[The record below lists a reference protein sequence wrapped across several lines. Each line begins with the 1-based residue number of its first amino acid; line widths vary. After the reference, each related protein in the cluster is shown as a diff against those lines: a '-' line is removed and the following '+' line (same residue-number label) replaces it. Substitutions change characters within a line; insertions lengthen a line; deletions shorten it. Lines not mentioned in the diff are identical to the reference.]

1 MITSVLL
8 DPQQE
13 AAVTSTAVLRSSP
26 RLFLFLLSAAVA
38 ASFLIMLLFTTYY
51 SPTSLLS
58 LAESRYFHQ
67 VACELIVN
75 SGLQEEEDETANPN
89 KIKKHTQ
96 TKPNK
101 LTEKKIRSDE
111 NNQSFVVVCATEEE
125 EDDATRTTTKPF
137 VFFLPRRNQ
146 TPRQR

>member
-8 DPQQE
+8 DPQQQ
-13 AAVTSTAVLRSSP
+13 AAVTSTAVLRSSS
-26 RLFLFLLSAAVA
+26 RLFLFLLSAAIA

-58 LAESRYFHQ
+58 LADSCYFHE

-89 KIKKHTQ
+89 KIKKHT
-96 TKPNK
+96 NK
-101 LTEKKIRSDE
+101 TQQ
-111 NNQSFVVVCATEEE
+111 NN
-125 EDDATRTTTKPF
+125 
-137 VFFLPRRNQ
+137 
-146 TPRQR
+146 